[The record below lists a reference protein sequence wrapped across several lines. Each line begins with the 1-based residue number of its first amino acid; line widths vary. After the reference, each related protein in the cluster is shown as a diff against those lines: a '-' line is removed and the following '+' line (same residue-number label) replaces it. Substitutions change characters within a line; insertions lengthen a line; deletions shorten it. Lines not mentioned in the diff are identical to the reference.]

1 MKDFYGKKNFEG
13 GVSAS
18 HYIKIE
24 WKVALE
30 KIEMFRW
37 IISYF
42 WFDLEH
48 WHFCQSRNVDM
59 IKDDRQH
66 DYWYPSLYFFPMVE
80 KLHRKYI
87 FSLSF
92 LNATMMRILSSN
104 CKFFFFSKNAT
115 CTFFF
120 GFCKRGSSKCGFF
133 HISFWW
139 LGWQR
144 VGGDWVEE
152 GGPPPSPASIEV
164 LFRWWPSR
172 NTVVCR
178 VRFHMSWASLNFKI
192 QLF

>member
-1 MKDFYGKKNFEG
+1 MTTDI
-13 GVSAS
+13 
-18 HYIKIE
+18 H
-24 WKVALE
+24 
-30 KIEMFRW
+30 
-37 IISYF
+37 
-42 WFDLEH
+42 
-48 WHFCQSRNVDM
+48 
-59 IKDDRQH
+59 
-66 DYWYPSLYFFPMVE
+66 P
-80 KLHRKYI
+80 YI
-87 FSLSF
+87 FFQWWKSYIENTFLLSF
-92 LNATMMRILSSN
+92 KCYNADENLVVKLKILLR
-104 CKFFFFSKNAT
+104 FFHFSENAT

-120 GFCKRGSSKCGFF
+120 GFCKRQNADFF

-144 VGGDWVEE
+144 VGGDWVDE